1 MSVYEKLSSRTGSKG
16 EEAEVAL
23 AIVLAEKPN
32 AQALQELLAGLKDKD
47 RRLQADCIKVL
58 YEIGY
63 RDPAQIAAHALDF
76 LPLLNS
82 KNNRMVWGGMIAL
95 STVAALSAD
104 DLFLHLETILNAFEK
119 GSVIT
124 KDAGVSV
131 LAGIASAKPAYAE
144 KILPMLFDHLTNCRP
159 SSVAQHAERASIAI
173 RAPHFNTFREVL
185 QNRLP
190 DLSETQAKRV
200 NKLIKQFTKMA

>member
-1 MSVYEKLSSRTGSKG
+1 MSIYEKLSSRSGGKG

-32 AQALQELLAGLKDKD
+32 PQALQELVAGLKTNDKA
-47 RRLQADCIKVL
+47 LQADCIKVL

-63 RDPAQIAAHALDF
+63 RDPQQIAPFANDF

-95 STVAALSAD
+95 STIAQQSAD
-104 DLFLHLETILNAFEK
+104 TLFPHLEHILKAFEK

-131 LAGIASAKPAYAE
+131 LAGIASANPEYAAQ
-144 KILPMLFDHLTNCRP
+144 ILPILFEHLKSCRP
-159 SSVAQHAERASIAI
+159 SSVAQHAERASVAI
-173 RAPHFNTFREVL
+173 RPPHYDAFREIL
-185 QNRLP
+185 QNRLL
-190 DLSETQAKRV
+190 DLSEAQTRRV
-200 NKLIKQFTKMA
+200 KKLIKQFTKMA

>member
-1 MSVYEKLSSRTGSKG
+1 MRIYEKLSSRTGGKG
-16 EEAEVAL
+16 EEAEVNL
-23 AIVLAEKPN
+23 AILLAEKPDP
-32 AQALQELLAGLKDKD
+32 QALHKLLEGLKSNDKA
-47 RRLQADCIKVL
+47 LQTDCIKVL

-63 RDPAQIAAHALDF
+63 RDPQQIAPFASDF

-95 STVAALSAD
+95 STIASRSAD
-104 DLFLHLETILNAFEK
+104 TLFPHLEQILKTFEK

-131 LAGIASAKPAYAE
+131 LAGIASANPEYAT
-144 KILPMLFDHLTNCRP
+144 KILPMLFEHLKNCRP
-159 SSVAQHAERASIAI
+159 SSVAQHAERASVAI
-173 RAPHFNTFREVL
+173 RPPHYDAFRTIL

-190 DLSETQAKRV
+190 DLSEAQTRRV
-200 NKLIKQFTKMA
+200 KKLIKQFTKMA

>member
-1 MSVYEKLSSRTGSKG
+1 MTIYDKLSSRTGGKG

-23 AIVLAEKPN
+23 AIVLAEKPDP
-32 AQALQELLAGLKDKD
+32 QAIKELIAGLQDKD
-47 RRLQADCIKVL
+47 QKLQADCIKVL

-63 RDPAQIAAHALDF
+63 RDPQQIAPFAASF

-95 STVAALSAD
+95 STIASRSAD
-104 DLFLHLETILNAFEK
+104 TLYAHLDTLLTAFEK

-131 LAGIASAKPAYAE
+131 LAGIAAAQPEYAAT
-144 KILPMLFDHLTNCRP
+144 ILPLLFEHLKNCRP
-159 SSVAQHAERASIAI
+159 GSVAQHAERASVAI
-173 RAPHFNTFREVL
+173 RAPYFDAFRAII
-185 QNRLP
+185 QQRLP
-190 DLSETQAKRV
+190 ELSDAQTRRV
-200 NKLIKQFTKMA
+200 KKLIKQFTKIA

>member
-1 MSVYEKLSSRTGSKG
+1 MSIYEKLSSRIGGKG

-32 AQALQELLAGLKDKD
+32 PQAIQELIAGLKDKD
-47 RRLQADCIKVL
+47 RKLQADCIKVL

-63 RDPAQIAAHALDF
+63 RDPQQIAAYALDF

-104 DLFLHLETILNAFEK
+104 DLFPQLDLILNAFEK

-131 LAGIASAKPAYAE
+131 LARIASAKPAYAE
-144 KILPMLFDHLTNCRP
+144 KIVPMILEHLTSCRP
-159 SSVAQHAERASIAI
+159 SSVGQHSERASIAI
-173 RAPHFNTFREVL
+173 RAPYFDAFRETL
-185 QNRLP
+185 QKRLP
-190 DLSETQAKRV
+190 DLSETQARRV
-200 NKLIKQFTKMA
+200 NKLIKQFIKMA

>member
-1 MSVYEKLSSRTGSKG
+1 MSIYEKLSSRTGGKG

-32 AQALQELLAGLKDKD
+32 AQAIQELLAGLKDKD
-47 RRLQADCIKVL
+47 RKLQADCIKVL

-63 RDPAQIAAHALDF
+63 RDPQQIAAHALDF
-76 LPLLNS
+76 LPLLTS

-104 DLFLHLETILNAFEK
+104 DLFPRLDVILNAFEK

-144 KILPMLFDHLTNCRP
+144 KIVPMLLKHLTNCRP
-159 SSVAQHAERASIAI
+159 SSVAQHSERASVAI
-173 RAPHFNTFREVL
+173 RAPHFDAFREVL
-185 QNRLP
+185 QKRLP
-190 DLSETQAKRV
+190 DLSETQARRV
-200 NKLIKQFTKMA
+200 NKLIRQFTKMA

>member
-1 MSVYEKLSSRTGSKG
+1 MRIYEKLSSRTGGKG
-16 EEAEVAL
+16 EEAEVNL
-23 AIVLAEKPN
+23 AILLAEKPDP
-32 AQALQELLAGLKDKD
+32 QALQELLEGLKSNDKA
-47 RRLQADCIKVL
+47 LQADCIKVL

-63 RDPAQIAAHALDF
+63 RDPQQIAPFASDF

-95 STVAALSAD
+95 STIASRSAD
-104 DLFLHLETILNAFEK
+104 TLFPHLEQILKTFEK

-131 LAGIASAKPAYAE
+131 LAGIASAKPDYAAE
-144 KILPMLFDHLTNCRP
+144 ILPMLFEHLKNCRP
-159 SSVAQHAERASIAI
+159 SSVAQHAERASVAI
-173 RAPHFNTFREVL
+173 RPPHYDAFRTIL

-190 DLSETQAKRV
+190 DLSENQTRRV
-200 NKLIKQFTKMA
+200 KKLIKQFTKMA